1 MNNELVKENIDDEI
15 SLIDILL
22 FLKSSINNIAISIVG
37 CLVIGASYYFYTPNV
52 YEATANIQMAQ
63 VAGNSVESPTVLL
76 AKIQLPLYFSQKAWE
91 ACGTN
96 EQTTP
101 SKKLAEKIKPV
112 LNKSAPFL
120 AFTVQGETTQE
131 AKECLNAVIADIQAK
146 QAEIASPILE
156 QKKIQLHQLNEKL
169 KTAEDVSKIL
179 APTRLTESFPD
190 TQFASRSLMMSTT
203 LGNAREIKDL
213 RNTINDIEVSLLE
226 PYTKSTYLPVP
237 MYAPEVATNKRPIF
251 TLGICLM
258 LGIFIGLLITG
269 INKILPKLNQHLN
282 DAKANKPT
290 ST

>member
-22 FLKSSINNIAISIVG
+22 FLKSSINNIAISIIG
-37 CLVIGASYYFYTPNV
+37 CLVIGASYYLFAPNV

-156 QKKIQLHQLNEKL
+156 QKKIQLQQLNEKL
-169 KTAEDVSKIL
+169 KTAED
-179 APTRLTESFPD
+179 A
-190 TQFASRSLMMSTT
+190 
-203 LGNAREIKDL
+203 
-213 RNTINDIEVSLLE
+213 
-226 PYTKSTYLPVP
+226 TY
-237 MYAPEVATNKRPIF
+237 Y
-251 TLGICLM
+251 
-258 LGIFIGLLITG
+258 
-269 INKILPKLNQHLN
+269 
-282 DAKANKPT
+282 
-290 ST
+290 